1 MPRECSVKG
10 CGRRHVAKGLCGMHH
25 ERSRVHGS
33 IVRRPRNKN
42 TVIVAPRRGPGE
54 PISEAERRR
63 GETRRK
69 IEDLE
74 AALRTKREDD
84 ILREGD
90 W

>member
-10 CGRRHVAKGLCGMHH
+10 CGRRHVATGLCGMHH

-33 IVRRPRNKN
+33 IVRRP
-42 TVIVAPRRGPGE
+42 RGPGE

-74 AALRTKREDD
+74 AALRAKREDD